1 MSTVCDAAQL
11 RGGTI
16 SKIFPND
23 DFTITTSIYMHVDG
37 TGIIKFGR
45 QVRTIGKVDRNGDL
59 VKVDGCWP
67 TTISACLAKTREQL
81 RIG

>member
-1 MSTVCDAAQL
+1 
-11 RGGTI
+11 
-16 SKIFPND
+16 
-23 DFTITTSIYMHVDG
+23 MHVDG